1 MTLENFA
8 PRDKMLFHPTINLRY
23 DATPAQVRQVIASF
37 EAILKEH
44 PQIEIGKAPVR
55 FISIGSYSYDI
66 EIFAYILTT
75 DGDEFVRIQQ
85 KLLLGI
91 MDAVEA
97 AGTATAVPLRE
108 VTGMTKLRAEDVEP
122 EVNAAVQHQV

>member
-1 MTLENFA
+1 
-8 PRDKMLFHPTINLRY
+8 
-23 DATPAQVRQVIASF
+23 VRQVIASF

-91 MDAVEA
+91 IDAVEA